1 MQKKSFVEYNCN
13 SVFSFNRVFLLS
25 LGSVCLLIIAFFW
38 IALAFDYKALEN
50 FMTSLTQKKFVGYS
64 IPSLFG
70 SDSNDSVV
78 SQVFRLKIFF
88 SLFLFSYS
96 LFFIFL
102 YGIEETRKRL
112 NFLARGISIPLFF
125 LLVVFWQKFITDDHI
140 ITKSEKAELFILTI
154 ISLVICILLFSYS
167 SRSKK
172 KFVEANIPNSVKAQT
187 SQVINTNQS
196 TDSTPKDAD
205 NDQPN
210 QSTDQFVVKSVE
222 PDGQKSTP
230 EINQSTAVDSAE
242 SAEINDDSSVLEE
255 KTEME
260 NVVPDDTVDQSN
272 LSNSNDNTLSE
283 SLSIDDKPASENID
297 ENTSENDPNTE
308 NEEVNKFENLDLN
321 IQDDNPSK

>member
-1 MQKKSFVEYNCN
+1 
-13 SVFSFNRVFLLS
+13 
-25 LGSVCLLIIAFFW
+25 
-38 IALAFDYKALEN
+38 
-50 FMTSLTQKKFVGYS
+50 MTSLTQKKFVGYS

-70 SDSNDSVV
+70 SQSNDSVV

-102 YGIEETRKRL
+102 YGIEETRRRL

-187 SQVINTNQS
+187 SHVINTNQS
-196 TDSTPKDAD
+196 TDSTPKDSD

-210 QSTDQFVVKSVE
+210 QSTDEFVVKSDE
-222 PDGQKSTP
+222 PDGQKIP
-230 EINQSTAVDSAE
+230 RKWIKVPVDNAE
-242 SAEINDDSSVLEE
+242 TAEINDDSSVLEE

-272 LSNSNDNTLSE
+272 LSYSNDNTLSE
-283 SLSIDDKPASENID
+283 SLSIDDKSATENID
-297 ENTSENDPNTE
+297 ENTSENDPNSE
-308 NEEVNKFENLDLN
+308 NDDANQIENVDLDS
-321 IQDDNPSK
+321 DDIPSK

>member
-1 MQKKSFVEYNCN
+1 
-13 SVFSFNRVFLLS
+13 
-25 LGSVCLLIIAFFW
+25 
-38 IALAFDYKALEN
+38 
-50 FMTSLTQKKFVGYS
+50 MTSLTQKKFVGYS

-102 YGIEETRKRL
+102 YGIEETKKRL

-140 ITKSEKAELFILTI
+140 ITKSEKTELFISTI

-172 KFVEANIPNSVKAQT
+172 KFVKANIPNSVKAQT

-196 TDSTPKDAD
+196 TDSTPKDAG

-210 QSTDQFVVKSVE
+210 QLTDEFVVKSDE
-222 PDGQKSTP
+222 PDGQKNTA
-230 EINQSTAVDSAE
+230 EMDQSTAVDNAE
-242 SAEINDDSSVLEE
+242 TAEINDDSSVLEE

-272 LSNSNDNTLSE
+272 LSYSNDNTLSE
-283 SLSIDDKPASENID
+283 SLSIDDKSATENID
-297 ENTSENDPNTE
+297 ENTSENDPNSE
-308 NEEVNKFENLDLN
+308 NDDANQIENVDLD
-321 IQDDNPSK
+321 IPDEIPSK

>member
-1 MQKKSFVEYNCN
+1 
-13 SVFSFNRVFLLS
+13 
-25 LGSVCLLIIAFFW
+25 
-38 IALAFDYKALEN
+38 
-50 FMTSLTQKKFVGYS
+50 MTSLTQKKFVGYS

-102 YGIEETRKRL
+102 YGIEETKKRL

-140 ITKSEKAELFILTI
+140 IIKSEKTELFILTI
-154 ISLVICILLFSYS
+154 ISLVICILLFAYS

-172 KFVEANIPNSVKAQT
+172 KFVKAKIPNSVKSQT

-196 TDSTPKDAD
+196 TDSTTKDAGI
-205 NDQPN
+205 DQPN
-210 QSTDQFVVKSVE
+210 QSTDQFVVKSDE
-222 PDGQKSTP
+222 SDGQKSTA
-230 EINQSTAVDSAE
+230 EIDQSTAVDNAE
-242 SAEINDDSSVLEE
+242 SAEINDESSMLEE

-260 NVVPDDTVDQSN
+260 NVVPEDTVDQSN
-272 LSNSNDNTLSE
+272 LSNSNDNSLSE
-283 SLSIDDKPASENID
+283 SLSINDEPASENID
-297 ENTSENDPNTE
+297 ENTSE

-321 IQDDNPSK
+321 NQDDNPSK

>member
-1 MQKKSFVEYNCN
+1 VL
-13 SVFSFNRVFLLS
+13 SFNRVFLLS

-88 SLFLFSYS
+88 SLFLFFYS

-112 NFLARGISIPLFF
+112 NFLAKGISIPLFF

-140 ITKSEKAELFILTI
+140 ITKSEKIELFILTI

-187 SQVINTNQS
+187 SHVINTNQS
-196 TDSTPKDAD
+196 ADPTPKDAG

-210 QSTDQFVVKSVE
+210 QLTDQFVVDSDE
-222 PDGQKSTP
+222 SDGQKSTT
-230 EINQSTAVDSAE
+230 EIDQITTVDNVE
-242 SAEINDDSSVLEE
+242 PTEINDESSMLDG
-255 KTEME
+255 KTEKE
-260 NVVPDDTVDQSN
+260 NLVPSDTVDQSI
-272 LSNSNDNTLSE
+272 LPDGNDNALSE
-283 SLSIDDKPASENID
+283 SLSTNDKSASGNIKNID
-297 ENTSENDPNTE
+297 ENTPENDPNSE
-308 NEEVNKFENLDLN
+308 NEEVNKSENLDLN
-321 IQDDNPSK
+321 ILGDNPSK